1 MTGELEEGRNLLSNF
16 LTFIMSLRFFA
27 QRAFFSLGMGV
38 VVLTSP
44 VLMQS
49 ASAQNF
55 LLEANQFEGKPVT
68 KVEIRYRGA
77 KTVNEA
83 RLRSHM
89 AIAPGRKYSQTV
101 VDEDIRTL
109 YSSGLVDDVQFF
121 AENAGNGV
129 KVTAEVVTRPLINGL
144 GFDGNTTFSDKKL
157 ANETKLAVGQILS
170 DSQVIKARKNIE
182 KIYQGYGYP
191 DVGVSHRLQATE
203 RPGYADLIFLVQ
215 EGTKNEVRNIRF
227 QGNSGLKDAD
237 LRKEMMTKEKG
248 WFSWFTKSGRIDT
261 AALDQD
267 IENIEDFYRRR
278 GYWRAKVGTPQR
290 VGVKDGRVD
299 LIIPV
304 TEGPKYTV
312 NSVTFP
318 GIKVF
323 TAAELNPALSLVP
336 GMPFSSGKVRDDIR
350 MLRSY
355 YGSRGYADAQPT
367 PDIRDAGGNKLNV
380 AYRITLGSRY
390 KVGDIRIQGNT
401 KSQEKVIR
409 RELPMLPG
417 ENFNSVDLET
427 TKRRLQNLNYF
438 NDVQVSNGGTSQSGY
453 RDVNILV
460 NEKQTGSVNFGLG
473 LSSVDNIVGFINLEQ
488 QNFNIF
494 NPWNFT
500 GAGQRFSM
508 SLRAGAERKDFR
520 VSLTEPWFM
529 GKKLSLGT
537 ELYYRDLLFL
547 SDEYDQ
553 TNIGGSIFIRKPV
566 GRKAYL
572 KAEYRL
578 ESIDVDPDS
587 DTSQAFED
595 LGGDFVRSSVAL
607 NYVFDSRDSNITP
620 RKGHKVD
627 VGVTLAG
634 GVLGGDVE
642 TYTFAASGT
651 KHWNLAWDTILTLRG
666 SVNVVDAFSDSDE
679 VPIFERQFLGG
690 QRDLRGF
697 EFRDIGPRDTVGA
710 DATNEVFG
718 GNTSAFA
725 SIEYTFPI
733 FQSVRGAVFYDV
745 GFVNEDSWDFSGS
758 NLASDAGFG
767 LRLNLP
773 LGPLAIDYAVPVSTP
788 DDISD
793 KGGQFNFYL
802 NYQF

>member
-1 MTGELEEGRNLLSNF
+1 
-16 LTFIMSLRFFA
+16 MSLRFFA
-27 QRAFFSLGMGV
+27 QRAFLSLGMGIV
-38 VVLTSP
+38 ALTSP
-44 VLMQS
+44 ALIQT

-55 LLEANQFEGKPVT
+55 LLEANQFEGKTVT

-89 AIAPGRKYSQTV
+89 AVAPGRKYSQTV
-101 VDEDIRTL
+101 LDEDIRTL

-121 AENAGNGV
+121 AENAGSGV
-129 KVTAEVVTRPLINGL
+129 KVIAEVVTRPLINGL

-157 ANETKLAVGQILS
+157 ANETKLGVGQILS
-170 DSQVIKARKNIE
+170 DSQILTARKNIE
-182 KIYQGYGYP
+182 KLYQGFGFP

-203 RPGYADLIFLVQ
+203 RAGYADLIFLVQ
-215 EGTKNEVRNIRF
+215 EGSKNEIRKIRF
-227 QGNSGLKDAD
+227 EGNSGLKDAD
-237 LRKEMMTKEKG
+237 LRKEMATKEKG

-267 IENIEDFYRRR
+267 LEKIEDFYRSR

-290 VGVKDGRVD
+290 VGVKNGRVD
-299 LIIPV
+299 LVIPI

-312 NSVTFP
+312 NSVSFP
-318 GIKVF
+318 GIKIF
-323 TAAELNPALSLVP
+323 TPAELNPALSLVA
-336 GMPFSSGKVRDDIR
+336 GMPFSSEKVRDDIR
-350 MLRSY
+350 MIRSY
-355 YGSRGYADAQPT
+355 YGSRGYADASPI
-367 PDIRDAGGNKLNV
+367 PDIRDAGGNKVNIF
-380 AYRITLGSRY
+380 YRITIGKRF

-401 KSQEKVIR
+401 KSEEKVIR

-427 TKRRLQNLNYF
+427 TKRRLKNLNYF

-508 SLRAGAERKDFR
+508 SLRAGTERKDFR
-520 VSLTEPWFM
+520 VSLTEPWFL
-529 GKKLSLGT
+529 GKKLALGT
-537 ELYYRDLLFL
+537 ELYYRDLLYL

-578 ESIDVDPDS
+578 EKVEVDPDT
-587 DTSQAFED
+587 DTSQAFKD
-595 LGGDFVRSSVAL
+595 LGGDFLRSAIAV
-607 NYVFDSRDSNITP
+607 NYIYDSRDSNVTP
-620 RKGHKVD
+620 RKGHKFD
-627 VGVTLAG
+627 VGMTLAG
-634 GVLGGDVE
+634 GVIGGDVE
-642 TYTFAASGT
+642 TYTFAASGA
-651 KHWNLAWDTILTLRG
+651 KHWNLAWDTILTVRG
-666 SVNVVDAFSDSDE
+666 SVNVVDSNKN

-690 QRDLRGF
+690 QKDLRGF
-697 EFRDIGPRDTVGA
+697 EFRDIGPRDSDTTDP
-710 DATNEVFG
+710 DATDEVLG

-725 SIEYTFPI
+725 SLEYTFPI
-733 FQSVRGAVFYDV
+733 IESVRGAVFYDV
-745 GFVNEDSWDFSGS
+745 GFVNADSWDFGGS

-767 LRLNLP
+767 VRLNLP
-773 LGPLAIDYAVPVSTP
+773 FGPLAVDYAVPIKTP
-788 DDISD
+788 DNLSD

>member
-1 MTGELEEGRNLLSNF
+1 
-16 LTFIMSLRFFA
+16 MSLRFFA
-27 QRAFFSLGMGV
+27 QRAFLSLGMGIV
-38 VVLTSP
+38 ALTSP
-44 VLMQS
+44 ALIQT

-55 LLEANQFEGKPVT
+55 LLEANQFEGKTVT

-89 AIAPGRKYSQTV
+89 AVAPGRKYSQTV
-101 VDEDIRTL
+101 LDEDIRTL

-121 AENAGNGV
+121 AENAGSGV
-129 KVTAEVVTRPLINGL
+129 KVIAEVVTRPLINGL

-157 ANETKLAVGQILS
+157 ANETKLGVGQILS
-170 DSQVIKARKNIE
+170 DSQILTARKNIE
-182 KIYQGYGYP
+182 KLYQGFGFP

-203 RPGYADLIFLVQ
+203 RAGYADLIFLVQ
-215 EGTKNEVRNIRF
+215 EGSKNEIRKIRF
-227 QGNSGLKDAD
+227 EGNSGLKDAD
-237 LRKEMMTKEKG
+237 LRKEMATKEKG

-267 IENIEDFYRRR
+267 LEKIEDFYRSR

-290 VGVKDGRVD
+290 VGVKNGRVD
-299 LIIPV
+299 LVIPI

-312 NSVTFP
+312 NSVSFP
-318 GIKVF
+318 GIKIF
-323 TAAELNPALSLVP
+323 TPAELNPALSLVA
-336 GMPFSSGKVRDDIR
+336 GMPFSSEKVRDDIR
-350 MLRSY
+350 MIRSY
-355 YGSRGYADAQPT
+355 YGSRGYADASPI
-367 PDIRDAGGNKLNV
+367 PDIRDAGGNKVNIF
-380 AYRITLGSRY
+380 YRITIGKRF

-401 KSQEKVIR
+401 KSEEKVIR

-427 TKRRLQNLNYF
+427 TKRRLKNLNYF

-508 SLRAGAERKDFR
+508 SLRAGTERKDFR
-520 VSLTEPWFM
+520 VSLTEPWFL
-529 GKKLSLGT
+529 GKKLALGT
-537 ELYYRDLLFL
+537 ELYYRDLLYL

-578 ESIDVDPDS
+578 EKVEVDPDT
-587 DTSQAFED
+587 DTSQAFKD
-595 LGGDFVRSSVAL
+595 LGGDFLRSAIAV
-607 NYVFDSRDSNITP
+607 NYIYDSRDSNVTP
-620 RKGHKVD
+620 RKGHKFD
-627 VGVTLAG
+627 VGMTLAG
-634 GVLGGDVE
+634 GVIGGDVE
-642 TYTFAASGT
+642 TYTFAASGA
-651 KHWNLAWDTILTLRG
+651 KHWNLAWDTILTVRG
-666 SVNVVDAFSDSDE
+666 SVNVVDSNKN

-690 QRDLRGF
+690 QKDLRGF
-697 EFRDIGPRDTVGA
+697 EFRDIGPRDSDTTDP
-710 DATNEVFG
+710 DATDEVLG

-725 SIEYTFPI
+725 SLEYTFPI
-733 FQSVRGAVFYDV
+733 IESVRGAVFYDV
-745 GFVNEDSWDFSGS
+745 GFVNADSWDFGGS

-767 LRLNLP
+767 VRLNLP
-773 LGPLAIDYAVPVSTP
+773 FGPLAVDYAVPIKTP
-788 DDISD
+788 ITFTP
-793 KGGQFNFYL
+793 GQELFSHEATAEASPPPPMAT
-802 NYQF
+802 